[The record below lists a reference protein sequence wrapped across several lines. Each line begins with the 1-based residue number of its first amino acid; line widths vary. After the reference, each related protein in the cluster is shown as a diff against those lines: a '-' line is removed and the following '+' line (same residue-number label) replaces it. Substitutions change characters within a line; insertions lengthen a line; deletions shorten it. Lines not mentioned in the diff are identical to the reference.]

1 MNIQRRKNN
10 MEQENAMMLRYR
22 QADELERLFMYVQ
35 YRDMRDDFM
44 EIELKDSLHIV
55 KSQQSARSSTSVH

>member
-44 EIELKDSLHIV
+44 EIELKDSFYSPRPL
-55 KSQQSARSSTSVH
+55 SFFF